1 MSFGG
6 SNGSTGVSAH
16 VQNSDIGEGGNL
28 SRSET
33 KLDTVLLSGTISTE
47 ALVF

>member
-16 VQNSDIGEGGNL
+16 VHNSDIGEGGNL
-28 SRSET
+28 SSSET
-33 KLDTVLLSGTISTE
+33 NLDTVLLSGTIRTE